1 MQLPLLYEKALRFE
15 FLDIEEGIHL
25 FEHAPLANLMHVA
38 NELRKKQV
46 PHGKV
51 TWQID
56 RNVNTTN
63 VCIANCKF
71 CNFYRIPGHAEAY
84 ITEMPAYRKKIAET
98 IRYGGDQLLL
108 QGGHH
113 PELGLDFYTKTFR
126 QIKKVYPQVGNTAK

>member
-1 MQLPLLYEKALRFE
+1 MNLPGLYDRALRFE
-15 FLDIEEGIHL
+15 FLSIEEGMYL
-25 FEHAPLANLMHVA
+25 FEHAPLTELMFVA

-71 CNFYRIPGHAEAY
+71 CNF
-84 ITEMPAYRKKIAET
+84 
-98 IRYGGDQLLL
+98 
-108 QGGHH
+108 
-113 PELGLDFYTKTFR
+113 
-126 QIKKVYPQVGNTAK
+126 